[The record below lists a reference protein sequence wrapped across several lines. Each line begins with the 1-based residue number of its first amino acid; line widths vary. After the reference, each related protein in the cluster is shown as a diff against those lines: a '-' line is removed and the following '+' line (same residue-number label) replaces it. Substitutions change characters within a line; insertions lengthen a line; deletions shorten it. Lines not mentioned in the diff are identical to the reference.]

1 MGNNTNSD
9 ELAPPKKR
17 QRTANNNNNNS
28 ITINTHIENEEDAS
42 EHKRA
47 SSKETKRRKKKK
59 LDKSKKKKKHKS
71 KPVIPPK
78 KLIDGVKIEHLECI
92 VCKELPPNKIYQC
105 VNSHLLCE
113 GCYGRIK
120 QGKQCLCPECRVRMS
135 RREPSRNKLAEN
147 YLKAHLFPCENESA
161 GCKEQIQ
168 FVYLKEH
175 CAKDCQFRQT
185 KCKFSV
191 LGCAWIG
198 LAKDQRAHYKQC
210 PIKETEPK
218 KILKL
223 VQELNEKNERLR
235 KEKDEIVQ
243 KYVNVS
249 KLIESRARNVICRD
263 IRIRPWNEN
272 TKTTEI
278 LNSNFFNAF
287 HHRWQLQL
295 KVEKVPNPKL
305 NGNNSS

>member
-1 MGNNTNSD
+1 MG
-9 ELAPPKKR
+9 
-17 QRTANNNNNNS
+17 RTANNNNNNNS

-175 CAKDCQFRQT
+175 CQNE
-185 KCKFSV
+185 CKYRNV
-191 LGCAWIG
+191 ECKYAMLGCTWNG
-198 LAKDQRAHYKQC
+198 LAKDQKSHRSKC
-210 PIKETEPK
+210 PIKTKSPK
-218 KILKL
+218 EILAL
-223 VQELNEKNERLR
+223 VQ
-235 KEKDEIVQ
+235 
-243 KYVNVS
+243 
-249 KLIESRARNVICRD
+249 
-263 IRIRPWNEN
+263 
-272 TKTTEI
+272 
-278 LNSNFFNAF
+278 
-287 HHRWQLQL
+287 
-295 KVEKVPNPKL
+295 KL
-305 NGNNSS
+305 NVE